1 MSHNF
6 FKIGAAAALTVTG
19 FSAATSVKTVSA
31 SSFKTAI
38 KRVRIKYLPG
48 QGVRIWTNYNNGQF
62 MGFRAKDGTEWNIAQ
77 TAIDKSG
84 NLWYKVGTREWIE
97 ARYTEDI
104 ENPKPA
110 KTKKP
115 KKTKNPVVQ
124 ILDKTAKNVAA
135 KKKKTAEKK
144 ADDQAPAQK
153 PEVKK
158 NDKVAAPTKPT
169 ALKNTVKKTNKI
181 KKAKSIVT
189 NTLNKLNKASTPA
202 QKPASQQAPSVSTA
216 TKLNAIVSLA
226 KQQVGKPYIW
236 GGVGPDNYDCS
247 GLVQY
252 VYGHAAGV
260 NMPRVT
266 ADQVRVG
273 QTVPMDQLKPG
284 DLIYWGSTTS
294 PYHVAIYV
302 GNDQYVS
309 AATPDQGVAL
319 QKLTTYYYPTIA
331 KRVL

>member
-19 FSAATSVKTVSA
+19 LSAATSVKTVSA

-104 ENPKPA
+104 ENSESE
-110 KTKKP
+110 KTKKS
-115 KKTKNPVVQ
+115 KKTTNPVLQ

-135 KKKKTAEKK
+135 KKKKTAAKET
-144 ADDQAPAQK
+144 D
-153 PEVKK
+153 VKK
-158 NDKVAAPTKPT
+158 NDKVVPSTKS
-169 ALKNTVKKTNKI
+169 AVLKTTVNKANKI
-181 KKAKSIVT
+181 KKAKNIVT
-189 NTLNKLNKASTPA
+189 NTISKINKATTPA
-202 QKPASQQAPSVSTA
+202 QKPASQQAPSVSTS
-216 TKLNAIVSLA
+216 TKLSAIVSLA

-266 ADQVRVG
+266 TDQVRVG
-273 QTVPMDQLKPG
+273 QTIPMDQLEPG

-302 GNDQYVS
+302 GNNQYVS
-309 AATPDQGVAL
+309 AATPEQGVIL
-319 QKLTTYYYPTIA
+319 QNLTTYYYPTIA

>member
-19 FSAATSVKTVSA
+19 LSAATSVKTVSA

-104 ENPKPA
+104 ENSESE

-115 KKTKNPVVQ
+115 KKTTNPVLQ

-135 KKKKTAEKK
+135 KKKKTAAKET
-144 ADDQAPAQK
+144 D
-153 PEVKK
+153 VKK
-158 NDKVAAPTKPT
+158 NDKVVPSTKS
-169 ALKNTVKKTNKI
+169 AVLKTTVNKANKI
-181 KKAKSIVT
+181 KKAKNIVT
-189 NTLNKLNKASTPA
+189 NTISKINKATTPA
-202 QKPASQQAPSVSTA
+202 QKPASQQAPSVSTS
-216 TKLNAIVSLA
+216 TKLSAIVSLA

-266 ADQVRVG
+266 TDQVRVG
-273 QTVPMDQLKPG
+273 QTIPMDQLEPG

-302 GNDQYVS
+302 GNNQYVS
-309 AATPDQGVAL
+309 AATPEQGVIL
-319 QKLTTYYYPTIA
+319 QNLTTYYYPTIA

>member
-19 FSAATSVKTVSA
+19 LSAATSVKTVSA

-104 ENPKPA
+104 ENSESE
-110 KTKKP
+110 KTKKS
-115 KKTKNPVVQ
+115 KKTTNPVLQ

-135 KKKKTAEKK
+135 KKKKTAAKK
-144 ADDQAPAQK
+144 ADDHAEAQK
-153 PEVKK
+153 PDLKK
-158 NDKVAAPTKPT
+158 NDKVVPSTKPT
-169 ALKNTVKKTNKI
+169 ALKTTVKKANKI
-181 KKAKSIVT
+181 KKAKNIVT
-189 NTLNKLNKASTPA
+189 NTISKINKAAAPA
-202 QKPASQQAPSVSTA
+202 QKPASQQAPSVSTS
-216 TKLNAIVSLA
+216 TKLSAIVSLA

-252 VYGHAAGV
+252 VYGQAAGV

-266 ADQVRVG
+266 TDQVRVG
-273 QTVPMDQLKPG
+273 QTIPMDQLEPG

-302 GNDQYVS
+302 GNNQYVS
-309 AATPDQGVAL
+309 AATPEQGVIL
-319 QKLTTYYYPTIA
+319 QNLTTYYYPTIA

>member
-19 FSAATSVKTVSA
+19 LSAATSVKTVSA

-104 ENPKPA
+104 ENSESE

-115 KKTKNPVVQ
+115 KKTTNPVLQ

-135 KKKKTAEKK
+135 KKKKTAAKK
-144 ADDQAPAQK
+144 ADDHAEVQK
-153 PEVKK
+153 PDVKK
-158 NDKVAAPTKPT
+158 NDKVVTPTKS
-169 ALKNTVKKTNKI
+169 AVLKTTVNKANKI
-181 KKAKSIVT
+181 KKAKNIVT
-189 NTLNKLNKASTPA
+189 NTISKINKAAAPA
-202 QKPASQQAPSVSTA
+202 QKPASQQAPSVSTS
-216 TKLNAIVSLA
+216 TKLSAIVSLA

-266 ADQVRVG
+266 TDQVRVG
-273 QTVPMDQLKPG
+273 QTIPMDQLEPG

-302 GNDQYVS
+302 GNNQYVS
-309 AATPDQGVAL
+309 AATPEQGVIL
-319 QKLTTYYYPTIA
+319 QNLTTYYYPTIA

>member
-19 FSAATSVKTVSA
+19 LSAATSVKTVSA

-104 ENPKPA
+104 ENSESEKP
-110 KTKKP
+110 KKP
-115 KKTKNPVVQ
+115 KKTTNPVLQ

-135 KKKKTAEKK
+135 KKKKTAVKK
-144 ADDQAPAQK
+144 A
-153 PEVKK
+153 EVKK
-158 NDKVAAPTKPT
+158 NDKVATPTKPT
-169 ALKNTVKKTNKI
+169 ALKTTVKKVNKI
-181 KKAKSIVT
+181 KKAKNIVT

-216 TKLNAIVSLA
+216 TKLSAIVSLA

-266 ADQVRVG
+266 TDQVRVG

>member
-1 MSHNF
+1 M
-6 FKIGAAAALTVTG
+6 
-19 FSAATSVKTVSA
+19 
-31 SSFKTAI
+31 
-38 KRVRIKYLPG
+38 
-48 QGVRIWTNYNNGQF
+48 
-62 MGFRAKDGTEWNIAQ
+62 
-77 TAIDKSG
+77 
-84 NLWYKVGTREWIE
+84 
-97 ARYTEDI
+97 
-104 ENPKPA
+104 
-110 KTKKP
+110 
-115 KKTKNPVVQ
+115 
-124 ILDKTAKNVAA
+124 
-135 KKKKTAEKK
+135 
-144 ADDQAPAQK
+144 
-153 PEVKK
+153 
-158 NDKVAAPTKPT
+158 
-169 ALKNTVKKTNKI
+169 
-181 KKAKSIVT
+181 
-189 NTLNKLNKASTPA
+189 
-202 QKPASQQAPSVSTA
+202 
-216 TKLNAIVSLA
+216 SLA

>member
-19 FSAATSVKTVSA
+19 LSAATSVKTVSA

-104 ENPKPA
+104 ENSESE

-115 KKTKNPVVQ
+115 KKTTNPVLQ

-135 KKKKTAEKK
+135 KKEKTAEKK
-144 ADDQAPAQK
+144 ADDQAEAQNSD
-153 PEVKK
+153 VKK
-158 NDKVAAPTKPT
+158 NDKGATPTKST
-169 ALKNTVKKTNKI
+169 VLKTTVNKANKI
-181 KKAKSIVT
+181 KKAKNIVT
-189 NTLNKLNKASTPA
+189 NTISKINKAAAPA
-202 QKPASQQAPSVSTA
+202 QKPASQQAPSVSTS
-216 TKLNAIVSLA
+216 TKLSAIVSLA

-236 GGVGPDNYDCS
+236 GGIGPDNYDCS

-266 ADQVRVG
+266 TDQVRVG
-273 QTVPMDQLKPG
+273 QTIPMNQLKPG

-302 GNDQYVS
+302 GNNQYVS
-309 AATPDQGVAL
+309 AATPEQGVIL
-319 QKLTTYYYPTIA
+319 QNLTTYYYPTIA

>member
-1 MSHNF
+1 M
-6 FKIGAAAALTVTG
+6 
-19 FSAATSVKTVSA
+19 
-31 SSFKTAI
+31 
-38 KRVRIKYLPG
+38 
-48 QGVRIWTNYNNGQF
+48 
-62 MGFRAKDGTEWNIAQ
+62 
-77 TAIDKSG
+77 
-84 NLWYKVGTREWIE
+84 
-97 ARYTEDI
+97 
-104 ENPKPA
+104 
-110 KTKKP
+110 
-115 KKTKNPVVQ
+115 
-124 ILDKTAKNVAA
+124 
-135 KKKKTAEKK
+135 
-144 ADDQAPAQK
+144 
-153 PEVKK
+153 
-158 NDKVAAPTKPT
+158 
-169 ALKNTVKKTNKI
+169 
-181 KKAKSIVT
+181 
-189 NTLNKLNKASTPA
+189 
-202 QKPASQQAPSVSTA
+202 
-216 TKLNAIVSLA
+216 SLA

-266 ADQVRVG
+266 TDQVRVG